1 MSKDMNDYR
10 QGDTIYILLKKIQ
23 AESVMDEWLEGNWQ
37 CDLTVH
43 RSQKNKGC
51 VVLETTDLMFAAR
64 IIQWHTYEKV
74 TFFKV
79 KSEE

>member
-10 QGDTIYILLKKIQ
+10 QGDTIYILLKKGQ

-37 CDLTVH
+37 CDLTAH

-51 VVLETTDLMFAAR
+51 VVL
-64 IIQWHTYEKV
+64 
-74 TFFKV
+74 
-79 KSEE
+79 

>member
-1 MSKDMNDYR
+1 MSKNMNDYR
-10 QGDTIYILLKKIQ
+10 QGD
-23 AESVMDEWLEGNWQ
+23 
-37 CDLTVH
+37 LTAH

-74 TFFKV
+74 TYKRE
-79 KSEE
+79 KQ

>member
-37 CDLTVH
+37 CDLTA
-43 RSQKNKGC
+43 
-51 VVLETTDLMFAAR
+51 TAAR
-64 IIQWHTYEKV
+64 RTKGVWCWKLPT
-74 TFFKV
+74 
-79 KSEE
+79 

>member
-23 AESVMDEWLEGNWQ
+23 AEGVMDEWLEGNWQ

-43 RSQKNKGC
+43 RSQKNKGVWC
-51 VVLETTDLMFAAR
+51 WRPPT
-64 IIQWHTYEKV
+64 
-74 TFFKV
+74 
-79 KSEE
+79 